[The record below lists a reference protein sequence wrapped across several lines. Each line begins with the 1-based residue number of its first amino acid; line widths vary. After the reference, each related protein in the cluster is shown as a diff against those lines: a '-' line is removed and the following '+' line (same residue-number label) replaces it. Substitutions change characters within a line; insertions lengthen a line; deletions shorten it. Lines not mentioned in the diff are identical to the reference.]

1 MAILHPQLQ
10 TNNFKHNK
18 HETAI
23 PHTGQAFS
31 QGSIT
36 YRLCLS
42 ATSYLC
48 MRAIFHELPF
58 SINEDGL
65 LLIKIFSAG
74 FGTAFVIGIILYALN
89 YIFKIIHAYIF
100 SLRVFKFRRFFI
112 SKKES
117 GAFMPA

>member
-1 MAILHPQLQ
+1 MKPQFPTQVKL
-10 TNNFKHNK
+10 FLK
-18 HETAI
+18 EVSLI
-23 PHTGQAFS
+23 GFV
-31 QGSIT
+31 
-36 YRLCLS
+36 LS